1 MRMSIGQEK
10 LPNYEPLAGFS
21 DKRENAVTNS
31 FDGERAELV
40 LARFGA
46 HNNGAEDPR

>member
-1 MRMSIGQEK
+1 MTMSIGQEK
-10 LPNYEPLAGFS
+10 LPDYEPLAGFN

-31 FDGERAELV
+31 FDRERAELV

-46 HNNGAEDPR
+46 HNDGAGDRR